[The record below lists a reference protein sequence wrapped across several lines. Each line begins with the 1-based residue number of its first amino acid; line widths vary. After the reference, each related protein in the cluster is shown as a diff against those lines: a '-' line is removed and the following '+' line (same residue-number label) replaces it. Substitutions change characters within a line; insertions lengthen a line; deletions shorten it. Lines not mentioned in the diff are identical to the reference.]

1 MGSVIKEWHALFWWP
16 IRLACG
22 LFILVIVLFVRHI
35 YKGIREKEERKQWE
49 WGQGQRDKDQ

>member
-1 MGSVIKEWHALFWWP
+1 MIKDWEALFWWP

-35 YKGIREKEERKQWE
+35 YKGIREKEERTNWE
-49 WGQGQRDKDQ
+49 REQRRRDADQ